1 MKDYWKL
8 AIINLRHRGI
18 RSWLTLLGIF
28 IGITAVVSLISLGA
42 GLKLAVDAQFGISA
56 TEIITVQAGGVT
68 GFGAPGS
75 GVVDKLTLDDVDA
88 IQKLSSVEIAIP
100 RIISSSKMEFRNRVE
115 IGMAASVP
123 DGKKRKLVYEI
134 MDIEAV
140 TGRLLKDGDT
150 NKVVL
155 GYNFWT
161 DDKIYGKVIVPGNKV
176 LIMDKKF
183 EVVGITKK
191 SGSFI
196 LDNIIMMNE
205 DQLRNLM
212 NYSNDVDLIAVR
224 IKDKD
229 LMERAAK
236 DIEKL
241 MRDRRN
247 VDVGKE
253 DFEVSTPEAM
263 LETVS
268 SIIGGI
274 QIFIVIIASIS
285 ILVGALGIIN
295 TMTTSVLERRKEIG
309 IMKAVGAK
317 NSQIFAQF
325 FIESGLLGLVGGV
338 AGVIVGVAIGY
349 FGTLGIGNFIGT
361 EISPSID
368 FSLIIAVL
376 IGSFVVGSVSGL
388 IPAMNAAK
396 QNPVEA
402 LRG

>member
-88 IQKLSSVEIAIP
+88 IEKLSSVEIAIP
-100 RIISSSKMEFRNRVE
+100 RIISSSKMEFRNRIE

-205 DQLRNLM
+205 DQLRSLM
-212 NYSNDVDLIAVR
+212 NYSNDVDLIAVK

-295 TMTTSVLERRKEIG
+295 TMTTSVLERRREIG